1 MRNNKVS
8 VYSVVM
14 VGVAAVCCWLS
25 LTPLHA
31 QTVSGNILGVVQDQ
45 QGALVANA
53 NVTARNVGTGA
64 VRETTT
70 EGNGTYRIDS
80 VPAGSYEVTAA
91 IGGFKTEIRTG
102 IVVTVGG
109 DVSVNFSLTVGA
121 ASEKIEVTAG

>member
-1 MRNNKVS
+1 MRNNTVGVS
-8 VYSVVM
+8 SVVM
-14 VGVAAVCCWLS
+14 VGVVAVCCWFS
-25 LTPLHA
+25 PAPLHA

-53 NVTARNVGTGA
+53 NVTAHNLGTGA

-91 IGGFKTEIRTG
+91 IGGFRTEVR
-102 IVVTVGG
+102 
-109 DVSVNFSLTVGA
+109 
-121 ASEKIEVTAG
+121 